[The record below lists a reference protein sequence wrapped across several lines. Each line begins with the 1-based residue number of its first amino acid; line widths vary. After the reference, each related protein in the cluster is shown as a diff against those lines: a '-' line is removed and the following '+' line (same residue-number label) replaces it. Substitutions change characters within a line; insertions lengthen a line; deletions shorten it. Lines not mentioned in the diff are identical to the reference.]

1 MSIES
6 DSREIHKIILMVY
19 VCELTDFVKNKDS
32 IVSGISRALFLW
44 RHYQRCKST
53 GILSK
58 VWGVN
63 SEIYRMITEMKG
75 SFWYVDKGRGM
86 TKCRRGPRHSKEKKV
101 GVISTKTN
109 LGSDRYLGRN

>member
-1 MSIES
+1 
-6 DSREIHKIILMVY
+6 
-19 VCELTDFVKNKDS
+19 
-32 IVSGISRALFLW
+32 
-44 RHYQRCKST
+44 
-53 GILSK
+53 
-58 VWGVN
+58 
-63 SEIYRMITEMKG
+63 MITEMKG